1 MMDDSQNQEID
12 PTEAEGTTIKVE
24 EAALDQP
31 SNDTV
36 TIRGVV
42 STTYLRAGDTVT
54 VTLTDHV
61 LDLIARGY
69 VKEA

>member
-1 MMDDSQNQEID
+1 MMDDSQTQEID
-12 PTEAEGTTIKVE
+12 TTEAEGTAV
-24 EAALDQP
+24 DQP
-31 SNDTV
+31 NNDTV

-42 STTYLRAGDTVT
+42 STTYLRSGDTVT